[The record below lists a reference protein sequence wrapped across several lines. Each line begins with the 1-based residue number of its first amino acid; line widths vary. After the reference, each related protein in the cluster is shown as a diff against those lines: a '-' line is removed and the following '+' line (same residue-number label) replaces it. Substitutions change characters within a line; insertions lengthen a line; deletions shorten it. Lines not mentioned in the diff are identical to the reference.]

1 MAAPTGYPSWVYN
14 STQLAS
20 LIVPTVAAFNALPGP
35 GVWTTTPFVGTS
47 GIPTDP
53 NLTDTDIR
61 LQQILIENR
70 IANQLLTYIGGMAD
84 DPASQLRPDVLANDS
99 GLTT

>member
-14 STQLAS
+14 SVQFSS
-20 LIVPTVAAFNALPGP
+20 LIVANVAQFNALSGA
-35 GVWTTTPFVGTS
+35 GTWTTTPFVGIPGS
-47 GIPTDP
+47 VPTDP

-61 LQQILIENR
+61 LQQSLIEQRLTNNLLAM
-70 IANQLLTYIGGMAD
+70 IAQTPD
-84 DPASQLRPDVLANDS
+84 DLVAWRQDIVNNDS

>member
-1 MAAPTGYPSWVYN
+1 MAAPTGYPSWIFN
-14 STQLAS
+14 STQQAQ
-20 LIVPTVAAFNALPGP
+20 LIINNVAAFNTLPGP
-35 GVWTTTPFVGTS
+35 GIWTTTPYVGVS

-61 LQQILIENR
+61 LQQILIESR
-70 IANQLLTYIGGMAD
+70 ISNQLLQFGFNLVD
-84 DPASQLRPDVLANDS
+84 DPVTQLRPDILANDS

>member
-14 STQLAS
+14 STQQS
-20 LIVPTVAAFNALPGP
+20 SIIVQNVAAFNALPSP
-35 GVWTTTPFVGTS
+35 GVWTTTPFAGTS

-70 IANQLLTYIGGMAD
+70 VQSQFLSFLYGSAD
-84 DPASQLRPDVLANDS
+84 DPVEIRAEILANDS

>member
-14 STQLAS
+14 ATQLTQQ
-20 LIVPTVAAFNALPGP
+20 IVQNVAAFNALPAP
-35 GVWTTTPFVGTS
+35 GVWTTTPYAGLS

-70 IANQLLTYIGGMAD
+70 ITNQMLAIGMNIMD
-84 DPASQLRPDVLANDS
+84 DPQLQLRPDILANDS

>member
-14 STQLAS
+14 ATQLTQ
-20 LIVPTVAAFNALPGP
+20 LIVPNVAAFNALPAP
-35 GVWTTTPFVGTS
+35 GVWTTTPYPGIG

-53 NLTDTDIR
+53 GLTDTDIR
-61 LQQILIENR
+61 LQQILIESR
-70 IANQLLTYIGGMAD
+70 IGNQLLTYIGNIPD
-84 DPASQLRPDVLANDS
+84 DPASQLRPDILANDS

>member
-14 STQLAS
+14 STQLSS
-20 LIVPTVAAFNALPGP
+20 LIVQNVTAFNALPSP
-35 GVWTTTPFVGTS
+35 GVWTTTPYAGVS

-53 NLTDTDIR
+53 GLTDTDIR
-61 LQQILIENR
+61 LQQILIESR
-70 IANQLLTYIGGMAD
+70 ITNQMLQFGFNLSD
-84 DPASQLRPDVLANDS
+84 DPVLQLRPDILLNDS

>member
-1 MAAPTGYPSWVYN
+1 MAAPTSYPSWAYN
-14 STQLAS
+14 ATQLSS
-20 LIVPTVAAFNALPGP
+20 LIVQNVAAFNALPGP
-35 GVWTTTPFVGTS
+35 GTWTTTPYPGIS

-53 NLTDTDIR
+53 GLTDTDIR

-70 IANQLLTYIGGMAD
+70 MGNALLQWGFNLSDDLSILRAD
-84 DPASQLRPDVLANDS
+84 ILANDS

>member
-14 STQLAS
+14 STQQS
-20 LIVPTVAAFNALPGP
+20 SIIVQNVAAFNALPSP

-70 IANQLLTYIGGMAD
+70 IQNQLLTYIGNIPD
-84 DPASQLRPDVLANDS
+84 DPLSQLRPDILANDS
-99 GLTT
+99 SLTS